1 MSTPQDSTAP
11 APILPSDPAYV
22 ADKTNAVRFSERVRE
37 WIAALSPSGADE
49 YDTGWVDLPLMNGW
63 EVASGL
69 TLRVRRVG
77 REVSIEG
84 RVSGG
89 SEGLVA
95 ELPAP
100 MRPTQTRTQIVV
112 SGGHSGSPS
121 FTSVSISA
129 AGTVSANTGTTPNI
143 IATWFV

>member
-1 MSTPQDSTAP
+1 MSTPDDSVAP
-11 APILPSDPAYV
+11 APPTGTSNPWPLWQWFKRICD
-22 ADKTNAVRFSERVRE
+22 
-37 WIAALSPSGADE
+37 WIAALSPSGATE

-63 EVASGL
+63 SVASGL

-89 SEGLVA
+89 SAGTVT

-129 AGTVSANTGTTPNI
+129 AGTISANTGTTPNI